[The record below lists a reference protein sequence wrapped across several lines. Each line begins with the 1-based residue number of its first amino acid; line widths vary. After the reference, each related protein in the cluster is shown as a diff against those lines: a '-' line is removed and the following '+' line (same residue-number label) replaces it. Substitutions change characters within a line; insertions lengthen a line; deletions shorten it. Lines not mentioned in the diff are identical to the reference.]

1 MIGENATTIVPGILC
16 VSGFLTWV
24 LCRAAALKSD
34 AEERIARTLYRTTCD
49 VCGRVWELTTQP
61 FDADLGATYDRTE
74 TCPACLMH
82 ANRHVDIDLDTTS
95 AADIRRMFDD
105 GISLGRVTRAGG
117 RRSATIEGR
126 SAHGMAGSS
135 A

>member
-24 LCRAAALKSD
+24 LCRAAALKAD
-34 AEERIARTLYRTTCD
+34 TEERIARTLYRTTCD

-61 FDADLGATYDRTE
+61 FNADLGATFDRTE

-82 ANRHVDIDLDTTS
+82 ANRHVEVDLEKMS
-95 AADIRRMFDD
+95 AEDIRRMFDD
-105 GISLGRVTRAGG
+105 GISLGQVSRAGG

-126 SAHGMAGSS
+126 FAHDAAGSS

>member
-34 AEERIARTLYRTTCD
+34 AEDRLARTLVLKKCKFCAHEYDHKVIEDTEELGAKHVIETTCLA
-49 VCGRVWELTTQP
+49 CEYEAGR
-61 FDADLGATYDRTE
+61 
-74 TCPACLMH
+74 M
-82 ANRHVDIDLDTTS
+82 VDIDLDSTS
-95 AADIRRMFDD
+95 VDEIR
-105 GISLGRVTRAGG
+105 SLGRDVSLGQVTRAGG